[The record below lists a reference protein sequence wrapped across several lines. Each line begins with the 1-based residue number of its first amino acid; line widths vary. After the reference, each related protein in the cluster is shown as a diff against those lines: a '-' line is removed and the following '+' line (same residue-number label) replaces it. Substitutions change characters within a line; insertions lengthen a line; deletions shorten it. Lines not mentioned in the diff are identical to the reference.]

1 MVSSI
6 SSKLL
11 NDVALQA
18 VGEQRETR
26 SEGKESEAGDNRASG
41 TAAR

>member
-1 MVSSI
+1 MVTTI

-18 VGEQRETR
+18 VGEQRETG
-26 SEGKESEAGDNRASG
+26 SEGNESEAGDNRTSR
-41 TAAR
+41 TAAG